1 MFSRKRG
8 LVLFAFAIEEHFG
21 NDGDHVKGGD
31 LVIGLNVSVGASV
44 VRIVPEGGYPGV
56 LPALY
61 VGGKA
66 VADYQRLAAG
76 KSVKLLKDSVE
87 KAFVRLVEADP
98 L

>member
-44 VRIVPEGGYPGV
+44 VRIVPEGGYLGV
-56 LPALY
+56 LPALSE
-61 VGGKA
+61 KDRPRA
-66 VADYQRLAAG
+66 
-76 KSVKLLKDSVE
+76 SVFRRFCFLLYYIRSFDLCQVNKR
-87 KAFVRLVEADP
+87 KIW
-98 L
+98 